1 MKTVVSQS
9 KGLKNRERCWRA
21 AGLVLLTAL
30 LCIGCGPSNTRYYT
44 LGVPQPPAAEAH
56 GTHFTLQVERFDAP
70 DLLRDSRIIYYTSP
84 TELNFD
90 DYHRWS
96 SDPGELLSDV
106 AMKFFAETGLFQ
118 QVYAFPAPA
127 KADYTL
133 RGRVLD
139 LSELRY
145 QAAGVKSRQ
154 VRLGLKLD
162 LLQTRQNQVVW
173 SSRLEQTEP
182 VRKSDAQGAVE
193 AMNVAAERLL
203 RTAYGGISQ
212 ALERENA
219 QKPQQEQAHGA
230 EGR

>member
-1 MKTVVSQS
+1 VKTVVSQS
-9 KGLKNRERCWRA
+9 KDLRSRARCGKT
-21 AGLVLLTAL
+21 AGLVLLTVL
-30 LCIGCGPSNTRYYT
+30 LCTACGPANTRYYT
-44 LGVPQPPAAEAH
+44 LGVPHPPAAEAP

-118 QVYAFPAPA
+118 QVYAFPAPV

-145 QAAGVKSRQ
+145 KTTGGKSRQ

-162 LLQTRQNQVVW
+162 LLQTRKNQAVW
-173 SSRLEQTEP
+173 STRLEQTEP
-182 VRKSDAQGAVE
+182 IRKDNAQGAVE

-203 RTAYGGISQ
+203 QTAYGGISR
-212 ALERENA
+212 ALEHERSSDT
-219 QKPQQEQAHGA
+219 QQGQARGA